1 MHEDGPPRDDR
12 VINAQV
18 ALSYVESF
26 NALATNIGQS
36 TRHEGDPT
44 MDRIQKNALRLLDAV
59 TQRAITDLGPGETF
73 GGPEGRVNMGFE
85 GN

>member
-26 NALATNIGQS
+26 NALATNIGRS

-44 MDRIQKNALRLLDAV
+44 LDRIQRNALRLLDAV
-59 TQRAITDLGPGETF
+59 TQRAITDLGPGEDF
-73 GGPEGRVNMGFE
+73 EGPEGRVSMGFE
-85 GN
+85 GS